1 VRFDAPRV
9 EHLGCLHPEQFIR
22 YVPLFDWRTERP
34 PEHAGARVLPK
45 FNREGEFFMKRFAF
59 NWRRFWAIVV
69 KEFIQ
74 MRRDRL
80 TFGMMIGIPLIQLV
94 LFGYAIN
101 SDPKHLPT
109 AIYSADNSVFSRT
122 IVWGLR
128 NSGYF
133 DISREA
139 RNEADIQQML
149 ALGQVQFAVEIPVDF
164 SRKLL
169 RGEKP
174 DLLIEADATDPMA
187 IGYAMS
193 AVNLLTASVL
203 DRDLTGPLAKLR
215 GSAPPFNLVA
225 HQHYNPENITQYN
238 IVPGL
243 MGVILTMTMVVI
255 TGLAITRERESGTM
269 ENLLSTP
276 VHPGEVIIGKIVP
289 YIAVGYIQVFL
300 ILIAAKFLFDVPIV
314 GSVPLL
320 VALALVFIV
329 AHLAVGITFST
340 IAHNQRQA
348 MQMGMF
354 FFLPNI
360 LLSGYMFPFR
370 GMPGWAQDIGEV
382 LPLTHFLRIVRGI
395 LLKGNGFTEILPELW
410 PIVLFL
416 VVVLTIAIKRFRQT
430 LD

>member
-1 VRFDAPRV
+1 V
-9 EHLGCLHPEQFIR
+9 
-22 YVPLFDWRTERP
+22 
-34 PEHAGARVLPK
+34 K
-45 FNREGEFFMKRFAF
+45 FNWQRFC
-59 NWRRFWAIVV
+59 AIVA

-80 TFGMMIGIPLIQLV
+80 TFAMMLGIPMIQLV

-109 AIYSADNSVFSRT
+109 AVYSADNSTFSRT
-122 IVWGLR
+122 IVWAMR
-128 NSGYF
+128 NSSYF
-133 DISREA
+133 DITREPQS
-139 RNEADIQQML
+139 EAEIQKLL
-149 ALGQVQFAVEIPVDF
+149 AQGTVQFAVEIPVDF

-169 RGEKP
+169 RGEQP
-174 DLLIEADATDPMA
+174 DLLLEADATDPMA
-187 IGYAMS
+187 IGYAVGAMNS
-193 AVNLLTASVL
+193 LTPIVL
-203 DRDLTGPLAKLR
+203 NRDLTGPLAKLR
-215 GSAPPFNLVA
+215 ASSTPFNLVV

-243 MGVILTMTMVVI
+243 MGVILTMTMVII
-255 TGLAITRERESGTM
+255 TALAITRERESGTM

-276 VHPGEVIIGKIVP
+276 LRPVEVIIGKIVP
-289 YIAVGYIQVFL
+289 YIMVGYIQIFL
-300 ILIAAKFLFDVPIV
+300 ILVAAKFLFDVPMV

-320 VALALVFIV
+320 LAVAFLFIV

-340 IAHNQRQA
+340 IARNQRQA

-370 GMPGWAQDIGEV
+370 GMPDWAQNIGEC
-382 LPLTHFLRIVRGI
+382 LPLTHFLRVVRGI
-395 LLKGNGFTEILPELW
+395 LLKGNGLAEIAPDLW
-410 PIVLFL
+410 PIALFL
-416 VVVLTIAIKRFRQT
+416 LVMLAIGVKRYRQT

>member
-1 VRFDAPRV
+1 MV
-9 EHLGCLHPEQFIR
+9 
-22 YVPLFDWRTERP
+22 
-34 PEHAGARVLPK
+34 K
-45 FNREGEFFMKRFAF
+45 
-59 NWRRFWAIVV
+59 

-80 TFGMMIGIPLIQLV
+80 TFGMMIGIPLVQLV

-109 AIYSADNSVFSRT
+109 AIYSADSSVFSRT
-122 IVWGLR
+122 LVWGLR

-133 DISREA
+133 DFIRQA
-139 RNEADIQQML
+139 RDEADIQRML
-149 ALGQVQFAVEIPVDF
+149 RLGQVQFAVEIPVDF

-169 RGEKP
+169 RGENP

-187 IGYAMS
+187 TGYALS
-193 AVNLLTASVL
+193 AVHSLVLTVL
-203 DRDLTGPLAKLR
+203 NRDLTGPLAVLR
-215 GSAPPFNLVA
+215 GSSPPFHLVV
-225 HQHYNPENITQYN
+225 HSHYNPEAITQYN

-243 MGVILTMTMVVI
+243 MGVILTMTMVVV
-255 TGLAITRERESGTM
+255 TGLAMTRERESGTI

-276 VHPGEVIIGKIVP
+276 VHPGEVILGKIVP
-289 YIAVGYIQVFL
+289 YILVGYIQVFL
-300 ILIAAKFLFDVPIV
+300 ILVAAKFLFNVPMV
-314 GSVPLL
+314 GSIPLL
-320 VALALVFIV
+320 LALALLFIV

-340 IAHNQRQA
+340 LARNQRQA

-370 GMPGWAQDIGEV
+370 GMPGWAQAIGEI

-395 LLKGNGFTEILPELW
+395 LLKGNGFPEIWPDLW
-410 PIVLFL
+410 PIMVFLAGVLA
-416 VVVLTIAIKRFRQT
+416 IAIARFRQT

>member
-1 VRFDAPRV
+1 V
-9 EHLGCLHPEQFIR
+9 
-22 YVPLFDWRTERP
+22 
-34 PEHAGARVLPK
+34 
-45 FNREGEFFMKRFAF
+45 KRFAF

-320 VALALVFIV
+320 VALAFVFIV

-340 IAHNQRQA
+340 IARNQRQA